1 MSQAELDLEKMSP
14 QVLIDDINKKR
25 EIIETFVNVA
35 IEAHNKIFAEMQTLS
50 PENQTQI
57 KAGLSVLKSG
67 ITAAVADTNATV
79 DNLLKYRK
87 NNG

>member
-1 MSQAELDLEKMSP
+1 MSQTELDLEKMSP

-35 IEAHNKIFAEMQTLS
+35 IEAHNKIFADMQTLS

-57 KAGLSVLKSG
+57 RIGLDILKSG
-67 ITAAVADTNATV
+67 ITAAVTDTNATV
-79 DNLLKYRK
+79 DTLLKYRK
-87 NNG
+87 DNG